1 MKKYIKNIICNIA
14 LLGCFSISFA
24 QFPSGTPGVPDED
37 PVDNPAAPIDDYIPF
52 VLILGAGIGAYS
64 LSLKKKKAADF

>member
-1 MKKYIKNIICNIA
+1 MKKYIKNIICSIA

-37 PVDNPAAPIDDYIPF
+37 PVDNPAAPIDDYIPY
-52 VLILGAGIGAYS
+52 LIILGLSIGVYS
-64 LSLKKKKAADF
+64 LQLKKS

>member
-1 MKKYIKNIICNIA
+1 MKKYIKNIICSIV

-37 PVDNPAAPIDDYIPF
+37 PVDNPAAPIDDYIPY
-52 VLILGAGIGAYS
+52 LIIVGLGIGVYS
-64 LSLKKKKAADF
+64 LQLKKN

>member
-1 MKKYIKNIICNIA
+1 MKKYIKNIICSIA

-24 QFPSGTPGVPDED
+24 QFPGGPGVPDED
-37 PVDNPAAPIDDYIPF
+37 PIDNPAAPIDDYIPF

-64 LSLKKKKAADF
+64 LSLKKKKATDF

>member
-1 MKKYIKNIICNIA
+1 MKNYIRNIICSIA
-14 LLGCFSISFA
+14 LLGCVLVSFA

-37 PVDNPAAPIDDYIPF
+37 PIDNPAAPIDDYIPF
-52 VLILGAGIGAYS
+52 VIILGAGIGAYS